1 MYFASPKVKY
11 REGRKKQ
18 EESNRLVAAMTVKEW
33 YTYIKLQ
40 IQVKGIS
47 PQVQQTIR

>member
-18 EESNRLVAAMTVKEW
+18 QGKKMVLIT
-33 YTYIKLQ
+33 I
-40 IQVKGIS
+40 VKGVLLLL
-47 PQVQQTIR
+47 PLNLNH